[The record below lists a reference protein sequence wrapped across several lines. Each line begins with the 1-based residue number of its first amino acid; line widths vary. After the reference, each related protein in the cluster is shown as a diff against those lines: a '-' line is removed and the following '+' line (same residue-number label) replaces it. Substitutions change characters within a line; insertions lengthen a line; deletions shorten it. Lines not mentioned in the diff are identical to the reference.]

1 MDPWSILFLVISLL
15 TMLAGLAGTIVP
27 IIPGTPII
35 WAGAFI
41 YAVSSGFEDITWNV
55 LIVFGILTVFTLI
68 ADFFANMYGAK
79 KFGASKWGIIGSTVG
94 MIIGAITTGVIG
106 LIVGSFLGAVVFELL
121 LGRKFKDAFNAG
133 LGAFIGF
140 LAGSLLKLIIG
151 FVMIGV
157 FIWKII

>member
-15 TMLAGLAGTIVP
+15 IMLTGLVGIIFPVIPSTPLIWVGT
-27 IIPGTPII
+27 
-35 WAGAFI
+35 FI
-41 YAVSSGFEDITWNV
+41 YVISSGFEDITWNV
-55 LIVFGILTVFTLI
+55 LIVFGILTAFTLI

-79 KFGASKWGIIGSTVG
+79 RFGASKWGIIGSTVG
-94 MIIGAITTGVIG
+94 MIIGTITTGVVG

-121 LGRKFKDAFNAG
+121 AGRQLKVAFNSG

-140 LAGSLLKLIIG
+140 LGGSLIKLIIG
-151 FVMIGV
+151 FVMVGV